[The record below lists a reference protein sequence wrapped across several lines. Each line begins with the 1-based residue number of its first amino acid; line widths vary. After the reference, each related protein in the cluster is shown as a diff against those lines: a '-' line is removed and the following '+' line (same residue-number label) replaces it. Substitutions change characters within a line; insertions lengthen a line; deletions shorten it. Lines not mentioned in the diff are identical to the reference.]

1 MVRLCIKH
9 TYSRYTYT
17 KNSGN
22 IHLYWKPYYIPYW
35 HKVAFHILCL
45 NKDTILTS
53 DPNQSSFP
61 EEATALDNIGSHYES
76 IKLKEGKAS
85 VPVAANSEEV
95 DKERTYESISDKR
108 GPMSDAAT
116 QQQCRK
122 PVMSVAPVV
131 ATHVSYPGSP
141 KAKSE
146 SQHAEEIYQNMSSP
160 EPILA
165 RELERYIRKKKNGE
179 MNELY
184 HEFDV
189 SCNHYIKKIKNI
201 IS

>member
-1 MVRLCIKH
+1 MKGCILYFMFNKN
-9 TYSRYTYT
+9 TQIFTPDTNRSR
-17 KNSGN
+17 
-22 IHLYWKPYYIPYW
+22 
-35 HKVAFHILCL
+35 
-45 NKDTILTS
+45 
-53 DPNQSSFP
+53 FP

-76 IKLKEGKAS
+76 IPEGNAS

-95 DKERTYESISDKR
+95 DKERTYESITDKKA
-108 GPMSDAAT
+108 PMSDAAT

-146 SQHAEEIYQNMSSP
+146 SQHADEIYQNMSSP

-189 SCNHYIKKIKNI
+189 SCNHYIKYINNI
-201 IS
+201 ICRGSTTLFDCHQTIISSSLANLPGHLCSLR